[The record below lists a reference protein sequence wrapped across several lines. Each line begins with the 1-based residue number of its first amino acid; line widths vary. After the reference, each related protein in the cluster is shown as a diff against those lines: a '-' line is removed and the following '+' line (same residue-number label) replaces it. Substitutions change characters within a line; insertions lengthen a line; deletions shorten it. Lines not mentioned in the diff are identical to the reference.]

1 MGVAERLKM
10 NGGGKEEEKQSNAEF
25 HGDSR
30 L

>member
-1 MGVAERLKM
+1 MRAAERLKM
-10 NGGGKEEEKQSNAEF
+10 NGGGMEEERQSSAEF

>member
-1 MGVAERLKM
+1 MRVAERLKM
-10 NGGGKEEEKQSNAEF
+10 NGGGKEGEKQSSAEF